1 MGQVLK
7 KQIMS
12 SSIPAE
18 CVKQSNMWPVGP
30 MYVSLQNGSSHL
42 LCVVPRVIGTHID
55 PMTSSPSTAWVIEDS
70 DDEEEPQ
77 QVDVA
82 EIYSPPRVCAVA
94 LLMGLTVGFSHDL
107 VTGVDLLTALGR
119 AIAWHDIGTYRP
131 TLLMSSAP
139 CTIFSTLQNLNRGR
153 VPEETRQHRWDVGM
167 SLLDFAMK
175 CCRRQHDAGRYFVHE
190 HPRSASSWMPV
201 PSVTALMDL
210 PDVYMV
216 Q

>member
-1 MGQVLK
+1 MGQVVK

-18 CVKQSNMWPVGP
+18 CVKQSNLARWADVCITSKWLKPFVMCSP
-30 MYVSLQNGSSHL
+30 SSHWH
-42 LCVVPRVIGTHID
+42 PQ

-94 LLMGLTVGFSHDL
+94 HLMGLTVGFSHDL

-119 AIAWHDIGTYRP
+119 AIAWHDIGTYR
-131 TLLMSSAP
+131 TKLLMSSFP
-139 CTIFSTLQNLNRGR
+139 CTTFSSLQNLNTRR
-153 VPEETRQHRWDVGM
+153 VDEETRRARWDVGV

-190 HPRSASSWMPV
+190 HPRSASSWTLV

-210 PDVYMV
+210 PDVYTV